1 MVARVADDRVGY
13 WVVHYTEV
21 GSGEP

>member
-13 WVVHYTEV
+13 WVVHFTEV